1 MVFPKSEWN
10 NFTLLFRRFTCALLA
25 HRTTSESS
33 TCHPQWA
40 FSAPPPQ
47 QFPESSA
54 ALSASLTRQTPPGL
68 WTRPP
73 LRMPLLSSLSGE
85 PLLPFSH
92 LAQGHLFLDSP
103 PCQPYSHLHL
113 TPSLLPSISAL
124 YKPLLH
130 WAPSVFAILCQRV
143 MVTLKETTTL
153 WSPQCPQ
160 QLLCSCPL
168 FWYPSSKFVR
178 ISRWWKKAHWGVHI
192 LLCPALVKK

>member
-1 MVFPKSEWN
+1 MASQLTFLSLDLLPPIALNRTDRMVFPKSEWN
-10 NFTLLFRRFTCALLA
+10 NFTLLFRRFTCTLLA

-47 QFPESSA
+47 QFPASSA

-92 LAQGHLFLDSP
+92 LAQGHLFAPMPALQP
-103 PCQPYSHLHL
+103 PPPYPLP
-113 TPSLLPSISAL
+113 TSLYLCFVQTSSAL
-124 YKPLLH
+124 
-130 WAPSVFAILCQRV
+130 SSQRV
-143 MVTLKETTTL
+143 CNSLPASHGNFEGNN
-153 WSPQCPQ
+153 
-160 QLLCSCPL
+160 
-168 FWYPSSKFVR
+168 Y
-178 ISRWWKKAHWGVHI
+178 
-192 LLCPALVKK
+192 ALVTSVSPATAV